1 MRQAIYETSTIRL
14 PKRIIGKR
22 KLEKNCIVLPSGS
35 PSSVIYRTTTP
46 TPHLLYLQTSCR
58 FSTCTS
64 RSRTVSALTTTTTT
78 FWCRSFKPTLSNQG
92 ELVQW
97 TSSPLLSPASPQA
110 STFQGLY
117 ATKQFGLANYLVE
130 LLSKQRWR
138 PNSVIYLTVTK
149 DAINHMYTTRGRES
163 KRENLSHI
171 VCVLLCK
178 GFVRK
183 FSKP

>member
-1 MRQAIYETSTIRL
+1 MRQALYETSTIRL

-35 PSSVIYRTTTP
+35 PFSVIYRTTTP
-46 TPHLLYLQTSCR
+46 TPHLLYFQTSCR
-58 FSTCTS
+58 FLTCTS
-64 RSRTVSALTTTTTT
+64 RSRTVSALTTTT
-78 FWCRSFKPTLSNQG
+78 FWCRSFKPMLSNHG

-97 TSSPLLSPASPQA
+97 TSSPLLSPASPQT

-138 PNSVIYLTVTK
+138 PNLVIYLTVAK
-149 DAINHMYTTRGRES
+149 DAINHIYTTRARES
-163 KRENLSHI
+163 KRENLPHI
-171 VCVLLCK
+171 FCVLLYK
-178 GFVRK
+178 GFIRK